1 VVFAAFVA
9 DRGQEIARGGRYD
22 AIGQVFGR
30 ARPATGFSTDL
41 RSLMRLGARQLP
53 AAADAIAAPAED
65 DPALEERVRNL
76 RAQGERVIQQ
86 LPGQAGSFAEMGCDR
101 VLRWNGS
108 DWVVEAIG

>member
-1 VVFAAFVA
+1 VA

-22 AIGQVFGR
+22 DIGKVFGR

-41 RSLMRLGARQLP
+41 RSLMRLGARQT
-53 AAADAIAAPAED
+53 AAAAGAIAAPAED
-65 DPALEERVRNL
+65 EPALADRVRTL
-76 RAQGERVIQQ
+76 RAQGERVVQQ

-101 VLRWNGS
+101 LLRWNGS